1 MQCKV
6 FHFSVNKLIKLT
18 LGSDWSLSV
27 SLRLRPGSKT
37 QYVVRAEGRG
47 GG

>member
-18 LGSDWSLSV
+18 LGSLSV
-27 SLRLRPGSKT
+27 SLRLRSGSKT